1 VQPDVALWRQV
12 TVGSYRPACLRNGSC
27 IQPCVAWQHPS
38 IKYRLASFPRAL
50 CAAAQKQ
57 HARDLHT
64 YYWKRMRDIMSER
77 HQLSLAMAVRTS
89 GFLLSRQPAHSCKAA
104 GALLCFGAGSHTE
117 YVVQATC
124 ELPPDIVQS
133 PSAAQCKLWHQN
145 QDIACKHSE
154 VC

>member
-1 VQPDVALWRQV
+1 MVPVFSRVLP
-12 TVGSYRPACLRNGSC
+12 GS
-27 IQPCVAWQHPS
+27 IHPS
-38 IKYRLASFPRAL
+38 NTDSLVSLAL
-50 CAAAQKQ
+50 CVLQAALRMTPAQKQ